1 MPAVPFH
8 GRRIAF
14 CLPQCCCRT
23 NLVIMLFFMQ
33 LSKKVPFDDP
43 TVLNGVRAAYVLSN
57 LIILGVYLYVGSKIN
72 AKKGSSGES
81 TLL

>member
-1 MPAVPFH
+1 
-8 GRRIAF
+8 
-14 CLPQCCCRT
+14 
-23 NLVIMLFFMQ
+23 MLFFMQ